1 MLSLKKYLWGSA
13 TVAIS
18 IGLVFSVAFAK
29 DEFQGEY
36 VRQEPLADNW
46 LELFWAYD
54 SAEGWIDNVLVTRG
68 DEVLLADNFD
78 SNELNDT
85 IWVAQIPDDMFSVE
99 DGALYVNKVAVNIT
113 GILAAE
119 PLKPPFV
126 FEFDLRYGS
135 GNPRGSLVS
144 EMSSQGKFNVVDDL
158 WATEISAGQ
167 DAGGDVG
174 VFSTAWKILGKLPE
188 DEYNHYKISLLD
200 AENAQVVITE
210 GPGEPVKI
218 AVESAAS
225 KLTSA
230 WGKIKYMRTDT

>member
-1 MLSLKKYLWGSA
+1 MLSSKKYLSGSA
-13 TVAIS
+13 IVAIS
-18 IGLVFSVAFAK
+18 IGLVFSVAFSQ

-36 VRQEPLADNW
+36 VRQEPLEDNW

-54 SAEGWIDNVLVTRG
+54 SAEGWIDNVLVTRD

-85 IWVAQIPDDMFSVE
+85 MWVAQLPDNVFSVE
-99 DGALYVNKVAVNIT
+99 DGALYVNKIAINIT

-119 PLKPPFV
+119 PLQPPFV
-126 FEFDLRYGS
+126 FEFDLKYGS

-144 EMSSQGKFNVVDDL
+144 EMSSQGKFNVVGDL

-167 DAGGDVG
+167 DAGGAVG
-174 VFSTAWKILGKLPE
+174 VFSTAWVVLGTLPE
-188 DEYNHYKISLLD
+188 DDYNHYRISLLD

-218 AVESAAS
+218 AVESAS
-225 KLTSA
+225 KLASA
-230 WGKIKYMRTDT
+230 WGKIKK